1 MSVYSLNGYY
11 FSSKRIQTSQKNC
24 THQKASS
31 YLDKPTV
38 SSNTSAFTNLRNKLN
53 SLDLTHLTHS
63 RKNYFYE
70 FFKDFKQKSLNN
82 SHLAIQQT
90 IVKPKSLGKNLIK
103 TNFSSSSSSNSS
115 SSPSGNKQISTIK
128 QKLEEEMK
136 KIAAKS
142 HFSTIK
148 KNYKAL
154 KNNENEEF
162 FHNEKKE
169 ENFIKK
175 TQIKLNSRLLHKN
188 NGRSSIDT
196 NNEIFKEKNSEIKLG
211 ASNGININT
220 IYEQIKSKNFKNDIR
235 TKIQELLENIDEI
248 KPRIKFYLQ
257 GLQTKKNDIEK
268 FYDKQLTKIQS
279 FYDSFIQSLE
289 AEKLSIMTSFLN
301 HKERAIEIYQNFQKE
316 LSNNESDIKDLE
328 MRVLSPNLKT
338 NIQEISLLTQ
348 EKIMSA
354 KLNLNSLNQ
363 EFLSVYRT
371 TGLNENRLESLKSK
385 FFPFFEM
392 VQIPTSLVKKHLKL
406 EKKIK
411 SETTQKNKKNEDKSM
426 KFKNILEKI
435 KKNQAKNSE
444 LYKNDF
450 NKDKTNE
457 KMVKSLNRA
466 KSFPSFHHTPQEY
479 SSDGPFLSFIEKQL
493 NESQEISALSTHPTY
508 QKTLFVSPSF
518 KEN

>member
-11 FSSKRIQTSQKNC
+11 FSSKRIQTSQKNH

-31 YLDKPTV
+31 YLDKPTASV
-38 SSNTSAFTNLRNKLN
+38 NTSAFTNLRNKLN

-63 RKNYFYE
+63 RKNYFNE

-82 SHLAIQQT
+82 SHLPLQQT
-90 IVKPKSLGKNLIK
+90 IVKPKSMSKNIIK

-115 SSPSGNKQISTIK
+115 KSPSENTQFFTIK

-136 KIAAKS
+136 KFASKS
-142 HFSTIK
+142 RFSTIK
-148 KNYKAL
+148 KNHKAL
-154 KNNENEEF
+154 KNNEDYFNNDKREEIF
-162 FHNEKKE
+162 VKN
-169 ENFIKK
+169 

-188 NGRSSIDT
+188 YLQGSINA
-196 NNEIFKEKNSEIKLG
+196 NNEVCKEKYSENKLQ
-211 ASNGININT
+211 ATNGSKINY
-220 IYEQIKSKNFKNDIR
+220 IYEQIKSKNLKTDMR

-248 KPRIKFYLQ
+248 KPRIKFYIQ
-257 GLQTKKNDIEK
+257 GLKTKKNDIEK
-268 FYDKQLTKIQS
+268 FYDKQITKIQN

-289 AEKLSIMTSFLN
+289 AEKISVMTSFLS

-316 LSNNESDIKDLE
+316 LAKNENDIKDLE
-328 MRVLSPNLKT
+328 MRILSSNMKA

-348 EKIMSA
+348 EKIMST

-406 EKKIK
+406 EKKMK
-411 SETTQKNKKNEDKSM
+411 AEPTQKNKKNEDKSI
-426 KFKNILEKI
+426 KFRNILEKI

-450 NKDKTNE
+450 NQDKTNE
-457 KMVKSLNRA
+457 KIAKPLNRA
-466 KSFPSFHHTPQEY
+466 KSYPSFHHTPQEF